1 MISLFDVYMSLTWR
15 IYIFLNLM
23 ETTVLRA
30 CSKSFVIV
38 LAVDTIL
45 GEVKCAIDVF
55 HDKTAHSENLS
66 SRTV

>member
-1 MISLFDVYMSLTWR
+1 
-15 IYIFLNLM
+15 M